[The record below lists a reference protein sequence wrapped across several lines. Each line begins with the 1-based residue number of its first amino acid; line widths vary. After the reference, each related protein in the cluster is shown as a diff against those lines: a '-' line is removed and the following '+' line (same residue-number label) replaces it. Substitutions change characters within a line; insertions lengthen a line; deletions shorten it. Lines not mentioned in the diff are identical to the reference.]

1 MPTDMHTPQWLDREQ
16 WSWTSRPLAV
26 SDGMLHAVIE
36 GEGETVVLV
45 HGTPTWS
52 FEWRHVIR
60 ALTPT
65 HRVVAVDHLGFGLSE
80 RPPHADYSP
89 EAHAGRFREVIDDV
103 APSGRLSLVVHDFG
117 GPIALD
123 WALDHPHRLAH
134 LVIVNSF
141 AWSPASDPSMR
152 RPARLIGG
160 RLGRL
165 AYRHLN
171 FSQRVIMPAAYAD
184 KRRLTPAIHR
194 QYLNVFPNADSREQ
208 VLFALARSLSGSD
221 SFFSSLEKR
230 LVAQR
235 DALSPVPT
243 TLMWGMRDPAF
254 GADALRRW
262 LRLLPHAHS
271 RRFEDAGHWPHEE
284 QPDVFVRVLR
294 EALAR

>member
-1 MPTDMHTPQWLDREQ
+1 MHTPEWLDREQ
-16 WSWTSRPLAV
+16 WPWTPQPLV
-26 SDGMLHAVIE
+26 LSDGMQHAVIE

-52 FEWRHVIR
+52 FEWRHVVR

-80 RPPHADYSP
+80 RPSHADYSP
-89 EAHAGRFREVIDDV
+89 EAHARRFREVIDQV
-103 APSGRLSLVVHDFG
+103 APDDTISLVVHDFG

-123 WALDHPHRLAH
+123 WALDHPERLAR

-171 FSQRVIMPAAYAD
+171 FSQRVIMPAAYTD
-184 KRRLTPAIHR
+184 KRRLTPAIHA
-194 QYLNVFPNADSREQ
+194 QYLNVFPDADSRER
-208 VLFALARSLSGSD
+208 VLFALAQSLSGSEQ
-221 SFFSSLEKR
+221 FFSSLEQR
-230 LVAQR
+230 LIAQR
-235 DALSPVPT
+235 DALATVPT

-254 GADALRRW
+254 GAGARKRW
-262 LRLLPHAHS
+262 RRLLPHAQPKC
-271 RRFEDAGHWPHEE
+271 FEDAGHWPHEE
-284 QPDVFVRVLR
+284 VPDAFVRVLR
-294 EALAR
+294 ESLAS